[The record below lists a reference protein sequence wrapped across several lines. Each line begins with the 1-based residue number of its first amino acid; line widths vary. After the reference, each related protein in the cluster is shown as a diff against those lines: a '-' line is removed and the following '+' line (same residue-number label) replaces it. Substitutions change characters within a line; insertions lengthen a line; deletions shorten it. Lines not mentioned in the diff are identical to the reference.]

1 MENWFS
7 LSIFGLSLDM
17 RVIMKYSKLKVLLV
31 FLILITTVGMVS
43 ANENVSADLNVNNE
57 IISIDSNQEVTDNV
71 NLLGEGT
78 GNFMDL
84 DDDIANAVDG
94 VVTLNRSYKYDS
106 SNDGDYKNGISIS
119 GLTKVGSQT
128 VDTGLTINGNGN
140 TIDADNLARIFRVTG
155 GTVTLN
161 NIKFINGHSPNES
174 NGGAILFT
182 SGKLIVTDCTFENN
196 FADKFGGAIGS
207 SSSSN
212 SGNQIEVYD
221 STFESNSATFHGGA
235 IYSGNLKVYDSNF
248 VSNKVTTASA
258 STDSMD
264 LKGLGGAIFTAKA
277 DIRKTKF
284 IGNSVKNSGIY
295 QIYEGGGAIAVTNKL
310 NIDNCDFNSNTAL
323 KGGAILAVAERTSDL
338 VPNHN
343 VTINNSRF
351 NKNQGFD
358 GGAICTNYNITVNNS
373 KFNQNVATGYGGG
386 AINTGYNSNDNK
398 FENTLFF
405 NNTADNYGGALST
418 SHSKIKNC
426 TFIYNSARHGGAIFS
441 MSFDIRNSTLKDNV
455 AIVGNNIVVVNN
467 FTKDESTV
475 IPESEY
481 VIYSQDEVRDFTVDI
496 LNGQD
501 VTDHY
506 IRSGKFEGYQQYCVE
521 QHLFLPS
528 NTEGVLT
535 KDLSYIT
542 NSINRVVVYD
552 YLKILF
558 YLKDAYP
565 DVWGDYDTQSITWMF
580 SDGRYWESNN
590 TFVKEIIKLHDDS
603 NFNINQTYYILPNGT
618 RMEYDMQLFLT
629 PTDRQNMVLFKSSKF
644 VPVYNETVSKQTIN
658 KTVTVGEDVQF
669 RIIVTNTG
677 NVNLTD
683 VFVKDVDYTYG
694 LVYSTWKKEKGDWR
708 YNEKGGN
715 WTLTKDLEPGENAS
729 FIVVFKTK
737 LVGDFRNNVTSGFM
751 NITLSNSTNTTKTV
765 FKPKMSVKKITNKI
779 KVKVGEEVSFNIIV
793 KNECDY
799 DITGVY
805 VEDNYYSKGLSY
817 DYYVDKTN
825 SWKYKGNN
833 RWEYDGALKA
843 HQTAPPLILFFLTT
857 KTGIQFNYVTAG
869 NNLTNKTVKAKN
881 TTNVTNDTPENDTPG
896 NDTPRN
902 DTPKN
907 KTPRNDTK
915 IPKNHTSKNETHT
928 HEKFFNRKV
937 VIDRNSTGNPL
948 FALILVLISL
958 GFMSSKR
965 QK

>member
-57 IISIDSNQEVTDNV
+57 IISIGNSQNEIV
-71 NLLGEGT
+71 NIDVLSADQ
-78 GNFMDL
+78 GNFMNL
-84 DDDIANAVDG
+84 DDDIANAENG
-94 VVTLNRSYKYDS
+94 IVTLNKDYKYDS
-106 SNDGDYKNGISIS
+106 ANDGDYKNGISIS
-119 GLTKVGSQT
+119 GLTKVDGQT
-128 VDTGLTINGNGN
+128 VDTGLTINGNGHI
-140 TIDADNLARIFRVTG
+140 IDGSNLARIFSVTG

-161 NIKFINGHSPNES
+161 NIKFVNGHSSKEA

-182 SGKLIVTDCTFENN
+182 SGRLIVNDCTFENN
-196 FADKFGGAIGS
+196 FAEKFGGAIGS
-207 SSSSN
+207 SSSSTY
-212 SGNQIEVYD
+212 SGNQIEVHG
-221 STFESNSATFHGGA
+221 SRFTSNSATFHGGA
-235 IYSGNLKVYDSNF
+235 IYSGNLKVNGSNF
-248 VSNKVTTASA
+248 ASNKVTTASA

-264 LKGLGGAIFTAKA
+264 LKGLGGAIFTANA
-277 DIRKTKF
+277 DIRNTKF
-284 IGNSVKNSGIY
+284 TGNSVKNSGIY
-295 QIYEGGGAIAVTNKL
+295 QIYEGGGAIAVTNLL
-310 NIDNCDFNSNTAL
+310 NVDNCDFTGNTAL
-323 KGGAILAVAERTSDL
+323 KGGAILAVAERSSDL
-338 VPNHN
+338 VPKNN
-343 VTINNSRF
+343 VTVSNSRF

-373 KFNQNVATGYGGG
+373 DFNQNVATGYGGG
-386 AINTGYNSNDNK
+386 AINTGYNSDDNI
-398 FENTLFF
+398 FENTNFF

-418 SHSKIKNC
+418 SHSKIRNC
-426 TFIYNSARHGGAIFS
+426 TFVYNSARHGGAIFS
-441 MSFDIRNSTLKDNV
+441 LSFDIRKSTFKDNV

-467 FTKDESTV
+467 FTKDDSTI

-481 VIYSQDEVRDFTVDI
+481 VIYSQDEVRDFTVDV

-565 DVWGDYDTQSITWMF
+565 EVWGDYDTQSITWMF
-580 SDGRYWESNN
+580 TDGEYWNSNN
-590 TFVKEIIKLHDDS
+590 AFVKEIIKWHDDP

-677 NVNLTD
+677 NVNLTK

-694 LVYSTWKKEKGDWR
+694 LVYSTWKKEKGDWT
-708 YNEKGGN
+708 YNERGGN
-715 WTLTKDLEPGENAS
+715 WTLNKDLEPGENAS

-737 LVGDFRNNVTSGFM
+737 LVGDFRNNVTSGYM
-751 NITLSNSTNTTKTV
+751 NITLSNSTNTTKTL
-765 FKPKMSVKKITNKI
+765 FKPKMSVRKISNKI
-779 KVKVGEEVSFNIIV
+779 KVKIGEEASFTVIV

-805 VEDNYYSKGLSY
+805 VVDNSFTKGLKY
-817 DYYVDKTN
+817 DYFVDKTN
-825 SWKYKGNN
+825 SWKYKGNC
-833 RWEYDGALKA
+833 RWEYDGVLKA
-843 HQTAPPLILFFLTT
+843 HQETNPLILFFLTT
-857 KTGIQFNYVTAG
+857 KTGIQYNTVTAG
-869 NNLTNKTVKAKN
+869 NNLTNETVKSKN
-881 TTNVTNDTPENDTPG
+881 TTNVTNETPK
-896 NDTPRN
+896 N

-907 KTPRNDTK
+907 KTPRNNTT
-915 IPKNHTSKNETHT
+915 IPKNKTSKNETHVNKT
-928 HEKFFNRKV
+928 TENLLDRK
-937 VIDRNSTGNPL
+937 ILRTDRNGTGNPL

-965 QK
+965 RK